1 MEFYNKEDFIFMK
14 RLISILLSFSIIF
27 TNVSQSRMCAVHA
40 ANPTPTPAP
49 TLRPS
54 EQSTNLDDIGAL
66 SLLWKLIS
74 RVVGGGI
81 GAIKKS
87 TIYSVSCGQRLL
99 GVIAEVLFEDL
110 YKTKKAKEEIEQI
123 EKCIADEE
131 CKKVLEEILNE
142 GVVTRSNKKKLKEIF
157 KNL

>member
-1 MEFYNKEDFIFMK
+1 
-14 RLISILLSFSIIF
+14 
-27 TNVSQSRMCAVHA
+27 MCAVHA
-40 ANPTPTPAP
+40 VNPTPTPVP

-54 EQSTNLDDIGAL
+54 EQSTNLDDVGAL

-81 GAIKKS
+81 GAIWKS
-87 TIYSVSCGQRLL
+87 AIYSVSCGQRLL
-99 GVIAEVLFEDL
+99 GVVDEVLFGLD
-110 YKTKKAKEEIEQI
+110 KTKKAEEEIEQI
-123 EKCIADEE
+123 EKCLADEE
-131 CKKVLEEILNE
+131 CKKVLEEILSK

>member
-1 MEFYNKEDFIFMK
+1 MK
-14 RLISILLSFSIIF
+14 KLISILLSFSIIF

-40 ANPTPTPAP
+40 VNPTPTPVP

-54 EQSTNLDDIGAL
+54 EQSTNLDDVGAL

-81 GAIKKS
+81 VAIWKS
-87 TIYSVSCGQRLL
+87 AIYSVSCGQRLL
-99 GVIAEVLFEDL
+99 GVVDEVLFGLD
-110 YKTKKAKEEIEQI
+110 KTKKAEEEIEQI
-123 EKCIADEE
+123 EKCLADEE
-131 CKKVLEEILNE
+131 CKKVLEEILSK